1 MGNPSVGL
9 VACEGE
15 NSGGRSSVE
24 LPKPANHHYMF
35 AAIVTKDISYATST
49 RPLWTDPTRRAATLG
64 LISAIL
70 LYICF
75 GLIHVF
81 ALHIYKPG
89 DEKRHTQYV
98 VVLESQGRLPTI
110 EETRAASHPP
120 LYYGLIAK
128 TVMRGVESTDGIGQK
143 VRWARIISLAFGA
156 IALIYAFL
164 IIRLL
169 LPGYPAL
176 AVHATAIMAVIP
188 SYANVSAALGND
200 SLALAS
206 QFAMIYAALVVLL
219 RGPNWSRCLQLA
231 LYLSIAALTRVSGV
245 LVIPTALLAV
255 VAGAWWHLE
264 GSRSRR
270 AGLALLIAGTLLA
283 SVVLSSGWFYLR
295 NVSTSGDPTGQS
307 AILEQVR
314 YHPVRS
320 ALAVIFDGSKWL
332 KIHDET
338 WGRLAGLVSIKGS
351 LLQFARLLTV
361 ISVAGAV
368 VSLWRARIWQGL
380 RDWRTPRFF
389 SWVIL
394 AGVFASVFIP
404 ALVYHARGGG
414 LHQRYL
420 FGALY
425 VWTLV
430 FAVGFTWTK
439 QNLAPIAGYC
449 ATFMLCYSLHVT
461 YAALIVKRVKTFPIE
476 QALGNA
482 FRHPGAWTL
491 WLMVWLTLGFVG
503 VIYALA
509 QLHRPLAD
517 NVSSVS

>member
-1 MGNPSVGL
+1 
-9 VACEGE
+9 
-15 NSGGRSSVE
+15 
-24 LPKPANHHYMF
+24 
-35 AAIVTKDISYATST
+35 VTKDLAGVTST
-49 RPLWTDPTRRAATLG
+49 RLLWADPTRRATTVG
-64 LISAIL
+64 LVSVVL
-70 LYICF
+70 LYVCF

-98 VVLESQGRLPTI
+98 VVLESQDRLPTI
-110 EETRAASHPP
+110 EETRAANHPP

-128 TVMRGVESTDGIGQK
+128 TAMRGVESVDGIGQK

-156 IALIYAFL
+156 IALVYAFL
-164 IIRLL
+164 IVRLM

-188 SYANVSAALGND
+188 SYANASAALGND

-206 QFAMIYAALVVLL
+206 QFAMIYAALVILL
-219 RGPNWSRCLQLA
+219 RGPNWPRCLQLA
-231 LYLSIAALTRVSGV
+231 LYLSMVALARVSGV

-270 AGLALLIAGTLLA
+270 VGLALLIAGALLV
-283 SVVLSSGWFYLR
+283 SVILSSGWFYLR
-295 NVSTSGDPTGQS
+295 NVSTSGDPTGQA

-314 YHPVRS
+314 HHPVRS

-332 KIHDET
+332 EIHDET
-338 WGRLAGLVSIKGS
+338 WGRLAGSVSIKGG
-351 LLQFARLLTV
+351 LRHFARLLTV
-361 ISVAGAV
+361 ISVAGAA
-368 VSLWRARIWQGL
+368 VSLWQARIWQRL
-380 RDWRTPRFF
+380 RDWRTPRVF

-394 AGVFASVFIP
+394 AGVFASVFLP

-425 VWTLV
+425 IWTLL

-449 ATFMLCYSLHVT
+449 ATFLLCYSLHVT
-461 YAALIVKRVKTFPIE
+461 YAALIVRRVKAFPIE

-482 FRHPGAWTL
+482 AKQPDAFAP
-491 WLMVWLTLGFVG
+491 WLMVGLTLGFVG

-517 NVSSVS
+517 SA

>member
-1 MGNPSVGL
+1 
-9 VACEGE
+9 
-15 NSGGRSSVE
+15 
-24 LPKPANHHYMF
+24 
-35 AAIVTKDISYATST
+35 VTKDIAAVTST
-49 RPLWTDPTRRAATLG
+49 RPLWTDPTRRAATVG
-64 LISAIL
+64 LVSVVL
-70 LYICF
+70 LYVCF
-75 GLIHVF
+75 GLIHAF
-81 ALHIYKPG
+81 MLHIYKPG

-98 VVLESQGRLPTI
+98 VVLESQGRLPTM

-120 LYYGLIAK
+120 LYYALVAK
-128 TVMRGVESTDGIGQK
+128 TVMRGVESTDGIGQQ
-143 VRWARIISLAFGA
+143 VRWARIISVAFGA

-169 LPGYPAL
+169 LPGHPAL

-206 QFAMIYAALVVLL
+206 QFAMIYAALLILL
-219 RGPNWSRCLQLA
+219 RGPNWPRCLQLG
-231 LYLSIAALTRVSGV
+231 LYLSIVALTRVSGV

-295 NVSTSGDPTGQS
+295 NVLTSGDPTGQA
-307 AILEQVR
+307 AILDQVR
-314 YHPVRS
+314 NHPVRS
-320 ALAVIFDGSKWL
+320 PLAVIFDASKWL
-332 KIHDET
+332 ELHDET
-338 WGRLAGLVSIKGS
+338 WGRLAGMVRIQGS

-361 ISVAGAV
+361 ISLAGAA
-368 VSLWRARIWQGL
+368 VSLWRARVWQRI

-394 AGVFASVFIP
+394 AGVFASVFLP

-425 VWTLV
+425 VGTLV
-430 FAVGFTWTK
+430 FALGFTWTK
-439 QNLAPIAGYC
+439 QSLAPIAGYC

-461 YAALIVKRVKTFPIE
+461 YAALIARKVKTFPIE
-476 QALGNA
+476 QALGNGA
-482 FRHPGAWTL
+482 NHPEASTL
-491 WLMVWLTLGFVG
+491 WLMVGLTLGFVG

-517 NVSSVS
+517 GASTVS